1 MGENID
7 PTWISYASL
16 ADLDEAWF
24 QERLG
29 LVKRHYAKLVDYPL
43 ETRSELSGGVGL
55 ATIGDAQ
62 PACRWPHFARDERFA
77 IATAYVPTGWERI
90 AGANALSEA
99 PLALARALREAP
111 KDASRK
117 LNAPVA
123 VAVLDR
129 GASRLLVAN
138 DALGAARVYEAEAG
152 GVRAWSN
159 RPGALVIFLG
169 IEARADQC
177 AWMVLAAAS
186 WFLGDTAP
194 IEGIRRLPGGTV
206 IEAGRGR
213 IAERTTGALKEWVT
227 PGAGVDELAE
237 LALKDARAQARS
249 AAELWPGEAKVDLSG
264 GRDSR
269 LAAAA
274 VISAGTPARFLTSDA
289 TPGEADVA
297 RALIAAAPGEHAH
310 EVSRTGAG
318 SATPSTGLL
327 ERAANLHL
335 LHDGVRHP
343 QKLRGKMTL
352 PRPRPQNATFSG
364 HGGEIAHGFFYK
376 DQSQLRKVSR
386 RKKRVPE
393 RIMRFFAKDHEAA
406 QPAAYE
412 EARAIV
418 DSTLEAGR
426 SAGLEGPVLLDWFYL
441 VDRFAHRSGLATDS
455 ERISV
460 FATPGFVKASFA
472 LEPRDRLTD
481 RLHLDLIGRL
491 VPEWSDQPFFEAPK
505 SKTPQIRRDRLW
517 EMERDVPVVE
527 EILAAGGPWTEIYQA
542 NEAKA
547 AWRKLRAGEGSAKRE
562 AIFEGIVYRHTFDE
576 HLRRLNQA
584 ARAR

>member
-7 PTWISYASL
+7 PTWISCASSS
-16 ADLDEAWF
+16 DLDEAWF

-169 IEARADQC
+169 IEARADQR

-310 EVSRTGAG
+310 EVSRTEAG

-426 SAGLEGPVLLDWFYL
+426 SAGLKGPVLLDWFYL

-517 EMERDVPVVE
+517 EMERDAPVVE
-527 EILAAGGPWTEIYQA
+527 EILAAGGPWTGIYQA